1 MTYFLNRQKSKIRAT
16 WIMTEKKR
24 SPDREVC
31 PCLISVSAPY
41 IPPRQHL
48 PTWASSILN
57 HVLLSLSNETLYP
70 GAGSRE
76 WKDDTQS
83 WNVADYDGRN
93 TMTSSLLL
101 WMIPRSKSYN
111 HLLPFASRFKTVKPT
126 HVWTPTSLPSYFDG
140 RSDKKGAAGGDAPF
154 QQIFS
159 PLNRNDWNM

>member
-83 WNVADYDGRN
+83 WNVLIADYDGRN

-111 HLLPFASRFKTVKPT
+111 HLLPLPPVLKPWNPPT
-126 HVWTPTSLPSYFDG
+126 YEPLHHYLVILMEEVIKRGPLGATPPFSKFS
-140 RSDKKGAAGGDAPF
+140 AP
-154 QQIFS
+154 
-159 PLNRNDWNM
+159 